1 MRLYLRLNGIFFG
14 IFYFSID
21 KTLCGCYTTNV
32 EKHIYFSKEAY
43 YMRRST
49 LFFTVLA
56 LFAILLSA
64 CGKPESESSSL
75 PDFSESV
82 SEQSSPK
89 EAPQENSETVL
100 LGCIAEINLSDI
112 YSVKIS
118 CRNIE
123 GIKSCRLT
131 GSAADEYAKALSE
144 IRLVPFDK
152 KKFDPITGGDIV
164 YSVYFR
170 GGEAEI
176 VYDGSYT
183 VTADLFEKE
192 DIDGERFLPAD
203 KGYPEIPGDVF
214 WCTLK
219 KDSVPEVLTF
229 AGPSC
234 GEYSAYL
241 EKLWE
246 KEIVLGSAETLE
258 QWQNGVADYSGISK
272 IVVID
277 NSLGTGNVKTD
288 LSAEECLDL
297 LERIALLSP
306 NVMERQENPLTG
318 GSSFIALAF
327 DEDGNML
334 WAANTGDMGFMLS
347 FPNDEKLYRYECFRS
362 FAPPQAETAE

>member
-1 MRLYLRLNGIFFG
+1 MR
-14 IFYFSID
+14 
-21 KTLCGCYTTNV
+21 K
-32 EKHIYFSKEAY
+32 
-43 YMRRST
+43 
-49 LFFTVLA
+49 LFFIITMLV
-56 LFAILLSA
+56 FFVVTISA
-64 CGKPESESSSL
+64 CSGSAGDVSSAKASESSV
-75 PDFSESV
+75 P
-82 SEQSSPK
+82 EQSSPK

-100 LGCIAEINLSDI
+100 LGSIAEINLSDI

-152 KKFDPITGGDIV
+152 MKFDAITGGDIV

-170 GGEAEI
+170 GGEVEI
-176 VYDGSYT
+176 VYNGSYT

-203 KGYPEIPGDVF
+203 KGYPEIPDNVF

-258 QWQNGVADYSGISK
+258 QWQSGVADYSGISK

-277 NSLGTGNVKTD
+277 DSLGTENVKTD

>member
-1 MRLYLRLNGIFFG
+1 MR
-14 IFYFSID
+14 
-21 KTLCGCYTTNV
+21 K
-32 EKHIYFSKEAY
+32 
-43 YMRRST
+43 
-49 LFFTVLA
+49 LFFIITMLV
-56 LFAILLSA
+56 FFVVTISA
-64 CGKPESESSSL
+64 CSGSAGDVSSAKASESSV
-75 PDFSESV
+75 P
-82 SEQSSPK
+82 EQSAAEEPSEEDAE
-89 EAPQENSETVL
+89 EAVRL
-100 LGCIAEINLSDI
+100 CDIAEINLSDI

-123 GIKSCRLT
+123 GITSCRLT

-152 KKFDPITGGDIV
+152 MKFDAITGGDIV

-176 VYDGSYT
+176 VYNGSYT

-258 QWQNGVADYSGISK
+258 QWQSGVADYSGISK

-277 NSLGTGNVKTD
+277 DSLGTENVKTD

-327 DEDGNML
+327 DEGGNML

-347 FPNDEKLYRYECFRS
+347 FPNDEKLYRYECVRS
-362 FAPPQAETAE
+362 FAPPQDETAE

>member
-1 MRLYLRLNGIFFG
+1 MRKLLFIITMLVFFVVT
-14 IFYFSID
+14 I
-21 KTLCGCYTTNV
+21 
-32 EKHIYFSKEAY
+32 
-43 YMRRST
+43 
-49 LFFTVLA
+49 
-56 LFAILLSA
+56 SA
-64 CGKPESESSSL
+64 CSGSAGDVSSAKASESSV
-75 PDFSESV
+75 P
-82 SEQSSPK
+82 EQSAAEEPSEEDAE
-89 EAPQENSETVL
+89 EAVRL
-100 LGCIAEINLSDI
+100 CDIAEINLSDI

-152 KKFDPITGGDIV
+152 MKFDAITGGDIV

-170 GGEAEI
+170 GGEVEI
-176 VYDGSYT
+176 VYNGSYT

-203 KGYPEIPGDVF
+203 KGYPEIPDNVF

-258 QWQNGVADYSGISK
+258 QWQSGVADYSGISK

-277 NSLGTGNVKTD
+277 DSLGTENVKTD

>member
-1 MRLYLRLNGIFFG
+1 
-14 IFYFSID
+14 
-21 KTLCGCYTTNV
+21 
-32 EKHIYFSKEAY
+32 
-43 YMRRST
+43 MRRST
-49 LFFTVLA
+49 LFFTVLV

-100 LGCIAEINLSDI
+100 LGSIAEINLSDI

-152 KKFDPITGGDIV
+152 MKFDAITGGDIV

-176 VYDGSYT
+176 VYNGSYT
-183 VTADLFEKE
+183 ITADLFEKE

-219 KDSVPEVLTF
+219 KIEFGFSSTIFIRLCMSETFFSLMLVQSLEYISSSLSLVMSVSKPKNEKIFSVQPDMARLISFSTIPV
-229 AGPSC
+229 AESAPPSSPPWPGSITTVRRPSC
-234 GEYSAYL
+234 TPTVCA
-241 EKLWE
+241 
-246 KEIVLGSAETLE
+246 V
-258 QWQNGVADYSGISK
+258 
-272 IVVID
+272 
-277 NSLGTGNVKTD
+277 
-288 LSAEECLDL
+288 
-297 LERIALLSP
+297 
-306 NVMERQENPLTG
+306 
-318 GSSFIALAF
+318 
-327 DEDGNML
+327 
-334 WAANTGDMGFMLS
+334 
-347 FPNDEKLYRYECFRS
+347 
-362 FAPPQAETAE
+362 

>member
-1 MRLYLRLNGIFFG
+1 MR
-14 IFYFSID
+14 
-21 KTLCGCYTTNV
+21 K
-32 EKHIYFSKEAY
+32 
-43 YMRRST
+43 
-49 LFFTVLA
+49 LFFIITMLV
-56 LFAILLSA
+56 FFFVSISA
-64 CGKPESESSSL
+64 CSGSAGDVSSAKASESSV
-75 PDFSESV
+75 P
-82 SEQSSPK
+82 EQSSPK

-100 LGCIAEINLSDI
+100 LGSIAEINLSDI

-152 KKFDPITGGDIV
+152 MKFDAITGGDIV

-170 GGEAEI
+170 GGEVEI
-176 VYDGSYT
+176 VYNGSYT

-203 KGYPEIPGDVF
+203 KGYPEIPDNVF

-258 QWQNGVADYSGISK
+258 QWQSGVADYSGISK

-277 NSLGTGNVKTD
+277 DSLGTENVKTD

>member
-1 MRLYLRLNGIFFG
+1 MR
-14 IFYFSID
+14 
-21 KTLCGCYTTNV
+21 K
-32 EKHIYFSKEAY
+32 
-43 YMRRST
+43 
-49 LFFTVLA
+49 LFFIITMLV
-56 LFAILLSA
+56 FFVVTISA
-64 CGKPESESSSL
+64 CSGSAGDVSSAKASESSV
-75 PDFSESV
+75 P
-82 SEQSSPK
+82 EQSSPK

-100 LGCIAEINLSDI
+100 LGSIAEINLSDI

-152 KKFDPITGGDIV
+152 MKFDAITGGDIV

-170 GGEAEI
+170 GGEVEI
-176 VYDGSYT
+176 VYNGSYT

-258 QWQNGVADYSGISK
+258 QWQSGVADYSGISK

-277 NSLGTGNVKTD
+277 DSLGTGNVKTD

-297 LERIALLSP
+297 LEKIALISP
-306 NVMERQENPLTG
+306 NVMDKDENPRTG
-318 GSSFIALAF
+318 GSSFTALAF
-327 DEDGNML
+327 DESGNLL

-347 FPNDEKLYRYECFRS
+347 FPNDEKLYRYECVRS
-362 FAPPQAETAE
+362 FAPPQDETAE

>member
-100 LGCIAEINLSDI
+100 LGSIAEINLSDI

-131 GSAADEYAKALSE
+131 GSAADEYAKTLSE

-327 DEDGNML
+327 DEGGNML

>member
-1 MRLYLRLNGIFFG
+1 
-14 IFYFSID
+14 
-21 KTLCGCYTTNV
+21 
-32 EKHIYFSKEAY
+32 
-43 YMRRST
+43 MRRST

-100 LGCIAEINLSDI
+100 LGSIAEINLSDI

-152 KKFDPITGGDIV
+152 MKFDAITGGDIV

-277 NSLGTGNVKTD
+277 NSLGTENVKTD

-327 DEDGNML
+327 DEGGNML

-347 FPNDEKLYRYECFRS
+347 FPNDEKLYRYACFRS

>member
-1 MRLYLRLNGIFFG
+1 MR
-14 IFYFSID
+14 
-21 KTLCGCYTTNV
+21 K
-32 EKHIYFSKEAY
+32 
-43 YMRRST
+43 
-49 LFFTVLA
+49 LFFIITMLV
-56 LFAILLSA
+56 FFVVSISA
-64 CGKPESESSSL
+64 CSGSAGDVSSAKASESSV
-75 PDFSESV
+75 P
-82 SEQSSPK
+82 EQSAAEEPSEEDAE
-89 EAPQENSETVL
+89 EAVRL
-100 LGCIAEINLSDI
+100 CDIAEINLSDI

-152 KKFDPITGGDIV
+152 MKFDAITGGDIV

-176 VYDGSYT
+176 VYNGSYT

-203 KGYPEIPGDVF
+203 KGYPEIPDNVF

-258 QWQNGVADYSGISK
+258 QWQSGVADYSGISK

-277 NSLGTGNVKTD
+277 DSLGTENVKTD

>member
-1 MRLYLRLNGIFFG
+1 MR
-14 IFYFSID
+14 
-21 KTLCGCYTTNV
+21 K
-32 EKHIYFSKEAY
+32 
-43 YMRRST
+43 
-49 LFFTVLA
+49 LFFIITMLV
-56 LFAILLSA
+56 FFVVTISA
-64 CGKPESESSSL
+64 CSGSAGDVSSAKASESSV
-75 PDFSESV
+75 P
-82 SEQSSPK
+82 EQSSPK

-100 LGCIAEINLSDI
+100 LGSIAEINLSDI

-152 KKFDPITGGDIV
+152 MKFDAITGGDIV

-176 VYDGSYT
+176 VYNGSYT

-258 QWQNGVADYSGISK
+258 QWQSGVADYSGISK

-277 NSLGTGNVKTD
+277 DSLGTGNVKTD

-297 LERIALLSP
+297 LEKIALISP
-306 NVMERQENPLTG
+306 NVMDKDENPRTG
-318 GSSFIALAF
+318 GSSFTALAF
-327 DEDGNML
+327 DESGNLL

-347 FPNDEKLYRYECFRS
+347 FPNDEKLYRYECVRS
-362 FAPPQAETAE
+362 FAPPQDETAE

>member
-1 MRLYLRLNGIFFG
+1 MR
-14 IFYFSID
+14 
-21 KTLCGCYTTNV
+21 K
-32 EKHIYFSKEAY
+32 
-43 YMRRST
+43 
-49 LFFTVLA
+49 LFFIITMLV
-56 LFAILLSA
+56 FFVVTISA
-64 CGKPESESSSL
+64 CSGSAGDVSSAKASESSV
-75 PDFSESV
+75 P
-82 SEQSSPK
+82 EQSSPK

-100 LGCIAEINLSDI
+100 LGSIAEINLSDI

-152 KKFDPITGGDIV
+152 MKFDAITGGDIV

-176 VYDGSYT
+176 VYNGSYT

-203 KGYPEIPGDVF
+203 KGYPEIPDNVF

-258 QWQNGVADYSGISK
+258 QWQSGVADYSGVSK

-277 NSLGTGNVKTD
+277 DSLGTENVKTD

-327 DEDGNML
+327 DEGGNML

-347 FPNDEKLYRYECFRS
+347 FPNDEKLYRYECVRS

>member
-1 MRLYLRLNGIFFG
+1 MPLAHLYYKCRNCLTPLLF
-14 IFYFSID
+14 
-21 KTLCGCYTTNV
+21 
-32 EKHIYFSKEAY
+32 KEAY
-43 YMRRST
+43 FMRK
-49 LFFTVLA
+49 LFFIITMLV
-56 LFAILLSA
+56 FFVVTISA
-64 CGKPESESSSL
+64 CSGSAGDVSSAKASESSV
-75 PDFSESV
+75 P
-82 SEQSSPK
+82 EQSAAEEPSEEDAE
-89 EAPQENSETVL
+89 EAVRL
-100 LGCIAEINLSDI
+100 CDIAEINLSDI

-152 KKFDPITGGDIV
+152 MKFDAITGGDIV

-176 VYDGSYT
+176 VYNGSYT

-203 KGYPEIPGDVF
+203 KGYPEIPDNVF

-219 KDSVPEVLTF
+219 KDFVPEVLTF

-258 QWQNGVADYSGISK
+258 QWQSGVADYSGVSK

-277 NSLGTGNVKTD
+277 DSLGTENVKTD

-327 DEDGNML
+327 DEGGNML

-347 FPNDEKLYRYECFRS
+347 FPNDEKLYRYECVRS
-362 FAPPQAETAE
+362 FAPPQDETAE

>member
-1 MRLYLRLNGIFFG
+1 MR
-14 IFYFSID
+14 
-21 KTLCGCYTTNV
+21 K
-32 EKHIYFSKEAY
+32 
-43 YMRRST
+43 
-49 LFFTVLA
+49 LFFIITMLV
-56 LFAILLSA
+56 FFVVTISA
-64 CGKPESESSSL
+64 CSGSAGDVSSAKASESSV
-75 PDFSESV
+75 P
-82 SEQSSPK
+82 EQSSPK

-100 LGCIAEINLSDI
+100 LGSIAKINLSDI

-152 KKFDPITGGDIV
+152 MKFDAITGGDIV

-176 VYDGSYT
+176 VYNGSYT

-258 QWQNGVADYSGISK
+258 QWQSGVADYSGVSK

-277 NSLGTGNVKTD
+277 DSLGTENVKTD

-327 DEDGNML
+327 DEGGNLL

-347 FPNDEKLYRYECFRS
+347 FPNDEKLYRYECVRS
-362 FAPPQAETAE
+362 FAPPQDETAE

>member
-1 MRLYLRLNGIFFG
+1 MR
-14 IFYFSID
+14 
-21 KTLCGCYTTNV
+21 K
-32 EKHIYFSKEAY
+32 
-43 YMRRST
+43 
-49 LFFTVLA
+49 LFFIITMLV
-56 LFAILLSA
+56 FFVVTISA
-64 CGKPESESSSL
+64 CSGSAGDVSSAKASESSV
-75 PDFSESV
+75 P
-82 SEQSSPK
+82 EQSAAEEPSEEDAE
-89 EAPQENSETVL
+89 EAVRL
-100 LGCIAEINLSDI
+100 CDIAEINLSDI

-152 KKFDPITGGDIV
+152 MKFDAITGGDIV

-170 GGEAEI
+170 GGEVEI
-176 VYDGSYT
+176 VYNGSYT

-219 KDSVPEVLTF
+219 KDSVPEVVTF

-258 QWQNGVADYSGISK
+258 QWQSGVADYSGVSK

-277 NSLGTGNVKTD
+277 DSLGTENVKTD

-362 FAPPQAETAE
+362 FAPPQDETAE

>member
-1 MRLYLRLNGIFFG
+1 MR
-14 IFYFSID
+14 
-21 KTLCGCYTTNV
+21 K
-32 EKHIYFSKEAY
+32 
-43 YMRRST
+43 
-49 LFFTVLA
+49 LFFIITMLV
-56 LFAILLSA
+56 FFVVTISA
-64 CGKPESESSSL
+64 CSGSAGDVSSAKASESSV
-75 PDFSESV
+75 P
-82 SEQSSPK
+82 EQSAAEEPSEEDAE
-89 EAPQENSETVL
+89 EAVRL
-100 LGCIAEINLSDI
+100 CDIAEINLSDI

-152 KKFDPITGGDIV
+152 MKFDAITGGDIV

-176 VYDGSYT
+176 VYNGSYT

-203 KGYPEIPGDVF
+203 KGYPEIPDNVF

-219 KDSVPEVLTF
+219 KDFVPEVLTF

-258 QWQNGVADYSGISK
+258 QWQSGVADYSGVSK

-277 NSLGTGNVKTD
+277 DSLGTENVKTD

-327 DEDGNML
+327 DEGGNML

-347 FPNDEKLYRYECFRS
+347 FPNDEKLYRYECVRS
-362 FAPPQAETAE
+362 FAPPQDETAE

>member
-1 MRLYLRLNGIFFG
+1 MR
-14 IFYFSID
+14 
-21 KTLCGCYTTNV
+21 K
-32 EKHIYFSKEAY
+32 
-43 YMRRST
+43 
-49 LFFTVLA
+49 LFFIITMLV
-56 LFAILLSA
+56 FFVVTISA
-64 CGKPESESSSL
+64 CSGSAGDVSSAKASESSV
-75 PDFSESV
+75 P
-82 SEQSSPK
+82 EQSAAEEPSEEDAE
-89 EAPQENSETVL
+89 EAVRL
-100 LGCIAEINLSDI
+100 CDIAEINLSDI

-152 KKFDPITGGDIV
+152 MKFDAITGGDIV

-170 GGEAEI
+170 GGEVEI
-176 VYDGSYT
+176 VYNGSYT

-203 KGYPEIPGDVF
+203 KGYPEIPDNVF

-258 QWQNGVADYSGISK
+258 QWQSGVADYSGISK

-277 NSLGTGNVKTD
+277 DSLGTENVKTD

>member
-1 MRLYLRLNGIFFG
+1 MPLTHLYYKCRNCLTPLLF
-14 IFYFSID
+14 
-21 KTLCGCYTTNV
+21 
-32 EKHIYFSKEAY
+32 KEAY
-43 YMRRST
+43 FMRK
-49 LFFTVLA
+49 LFFIITMLV
-56 LFAILLSA
+56 FFVVTISA
-64 CGKPESESSSL
+64 CSGSAGDVSSAKASESSV
-75 PDFSESV
+75 P
-82 SEQSSPK
+82 EQSSPK

-100 LGCIAEINLSDI
+100 LGSIAEINLSDI

-152 KKFDPITGGDIV
+152 MKFDAITGGDIV

-170 GGEAEI
+170 GGEVEI
-176 VYDGSYT
+176 VYNGSYT

-203 KGYPEIPGDVF
+203 KGYPEIPDNVF

-258 QWQNGVADYSGISK
+258 QWQSGVADYSGISK

-277 NSLGTGNVKTD
+277 DSLGTENVKTD